1 MVRHSG
7 KEDLTSVELEAE
19 LLVELD
25 GADSEAVLH
34 SVHYRSVELER
45 RRRGVEIRR
54 VDIPEF
60 RLGDRGTRKLHLLV
74 RLLAPRHNGAFA
86 RHALAVR
93 IEHLEDDLKLV
104 LPSLPHIS
112 VELHERVRESRAVLH
127 AGIDVKSVARDG
139 DLALHDEMDV
149 AHDSSARIPART
161 ALVSAVRAHGQ
172 HVVAFPI
179 ELRSEVRPA
188 AEVAVFGRCDL
199 LSVEE
204 DVADGH
210 DALKLRED
218 ALTLPYRI
226 GLEVAAVPRD
236 LKRLVAVC
244 RTRPLVP
251 GKLELEVMRKVE
263 PAPLRVIAVHGSPRG
278 VVAEPELPRAVHQ
291 RVASLELLQRQAFPV
306 DGLRGIWPSVRKR

>member
-1 MVRHSG
+1 
-7 KEDLTSVELEAE
+7 
-19 LLVELD
+19 
-25 GADSEAVLH
+25 
-34 SVHYRSVELER
+34 
-45 RRRGVEIRR
+45 
-54 VDIPEF
+54 
-60 RLGDRGTRKLHLLV
+60 
-74 RLLAPRHNGAFA
+74 
-86 RHALAVR
+86 
-93 IEHLEDDLKLV
+93 
-104 LPSLPHIS
+104 
-112 VELHERVRESRAVLH
+112 
-127 AGIDVKSVARDG
+127 
-139 DLALHDEMDV
+139 MDV
-149 AHDSSARIPART
+149 AHDASARIPART

-210 DALKLRED
+210 DALELRED
-218 ALTLPYRI
+218 TLPLPSRF

-306 DGLRGIWPSVRKR
+306 DGLRGIWPSVRKREDRDGNRGNRGETQTAKFDFHATILPNSAPAVNTQSGTMQGLRI